1 MSKGERLPS
10 MFSTTDEQF
19 HANLRRCVNSAFS
32 MSSLVQY
39 EPFVDRTT
47 EVFLDQTQ
55 RHFASENAVCDFAQ
69 WLQFYAFD
77 VIGEMTYS
85 KRHGFVD
92 RVEDVDGM
100 VSYLGKLFSYVAPV
114 CISSLANT
122 KSLLTVLVDRP
133 DAVAGPADTQES
145 YPSTSGQARYYE
157 FYFPRRYV
165 CEEAYERTPRR
176 NAAAKGE
183 GERGRH
189 LY

>member
-1 MSKGERLPS
+1 
-10 MFSTTDEQF
+10 
-19 HANLRRCVNSAFS
+19 

-39 EPFVDRTT
+39 EPFVDRST

-55 RHFASENAVCDFAQ
+55 RFFASKARVCDFAQ

-114 CISSLANT
+114 GIASVIGSKN
-122 KSLLTVLVDRP
+122 LLTF
-133 DAVAGPADTQES
+133 AG
-145 YPSTSGQARYYE
+145 RL
-157 FYFPRRYV
+157 
-165 CEEAYERTPRR
+165 
-176 NAAAKGE
+176 AKC
-183 GERGRH
+183 RGWIY
-189 LY
+189 LS